1 MIIELEK
8 KYEEDYKTLVK
19 KLWSDIKDEELNKI
33 IQDHYLSKEM
43 IFLFISIKEESA
55 VGFINTSIRNDYVEG
70 CDSLGVGY
78 IEGIYVCEPYR
89 RNQIAYKLM
98 QEAIKYFKTL
108 GLNQIGSDTEVE
120 NVMSQIFHK
129 SIGFKE
135 VSTIKHYTMNIDGE

>member
-8 KYEEDYKTLVK
+8 KYEQDYKSLVR
-19 KLWSDIKDEELNKI
+19 KLWTDIKEKDLNKI

-43 IFLFISIKEESA
+43 IFLFISIKDDKA
-55 VGFINTSIRNDYVEG
+55 VGFVNTSIRNDYVEG

-78 IEGIYVCEPYR
+78 IEGIYVCEPFR
-89 RNQIAYKLM
+89 RNQIAYKLI
-98 QEAIKYFKTL
+98 QESIKYFKQL

-135 VSTIKHYTMNIDGE
+135 VSTIKHYIMNIVGD